1 MPVVFAVFGVF
12 KGVQIFFGHGFL
24 PPCILGEGIK
34 NTHPLKD
41 QGWDT
46 KYSTVPPWLPCM
58 AEPLI
63 DAITGAPGV
72 AFPPTRLGS
81 GIDGG
86 RGSGAFQRRGSLS
99 GDLTGIACLRHSL
112 YRCNL
117 AHLRRKVNPKPGLR
131 LPETGANHNFFPARK
146 AETLRQRPIKPAFF
160 LRKEGQ
166 NQKQIDRTRGWE
178 LT

>member
-1 MPVVFAVFGVF
+1 MVFTS
-12 KGVQIFFGHGFL
+12 FL
-24 PPCILGEGIK
+24 IGEGIK
-34 NTHPLKD
+34 NTHPLKN

-46 KYSTVPPWLPCM
+46 FSIPRFHPGCPAF

-117 AHLRRKVNPKPGLR
+117 AHLRRKVNPKPGLQ

-146 AETLRQRPIKPAFF
+146 ADGLRHSPMQPAFF

-166 NQKQIDRTRGWE
+166 NQKSIDRTRRQE

>member
-1 MPVVFAVFGVF
+1 MQNSIRDDERSCYHPNSPMPHD
-12 KGVQIFFGHGFL
+12 KGLTEYHQT
-24 PPCILGEGIK
+24 P
-34 NTHPLKD
+34 
-41 QGWDT
+41 
-46 KYSTVPPWLPCM
+46 
-58 AEPLI
+58 

-86 RGSGAFQRRGSLS
+86 RVAGAFQRRGSLS

-117 AHLRRKVNPKPGLR
+117 AHLRRKVNPKPGLQ

-146 AETLRQRPIKPAFF
+146 ADGLRHSPMQPAFF

-166 NQKQIDRTRGWE
+166 NQKSIDRTRRQE